1 MLTGRPSMHSLVGNE
16 VSPHNAV
23 VTVGTN
29 AAKLAVDSLV
39 STEKPSGA
47 LFKFDVDVN
56 PGVPIPEQRVQWP
69 LGETVHFMRLRTDE
83 GLAVSDTQ
91 PVPAFSD
98 EKAYHV
104 FLGAPLLWMG
114 NTVGMLTVQS
124 QASWMRVPTR
134 AESGGSKEGR
144 TIISTDRWNVE
155 LVHDEWFIECAP
167 RPCRPNEP
175 RDYRRPL
182 EKEAAGGE
190 AESGNIARRPSSLTQ
205 TINQGEVVLEA
216 GCSAFQCSSHVR
228 FLLVNNGPR
237 SARPHSD
244 SGHSIG
250 KRRLAIE
257 PISIPGKVQY
267 SACEHLKYGGGD
279 ARKAILAEPATP
291 TGSDSNIGQL
301 QGTHWR

>member
-1 MLTGRPSMHSLVGNE
+1 MHSLVGNE

-91 PVPAFSD
+91 SVPAFCD

-124 QASWMRVPTR
+124 QASWVYYK
-134 AESGGSKEGR
+134 EKSGGSK
-144 TIISTDRWNVE
+144 
-155 LVHDEWFIECAP
+155 P
-167 RPCRPNEP
+167 
-175 RDYRRPL
+175 
-182 EKEAAGGE
+182 
-190 AESGNIARRPSSLTQ
+190 PSS
-205 TINQGEVVLEA
+205 
-216 GCSAFQCSSHVR
+216 CSQR
-228 FLLVNNGPR
+228 
-237 SARPHSD
+237 
-244 SGHSIG
+244 
-250 KRRLAIE
+250 
-257 PISIPGKVQY
+257 
-267 SACEHLKYGGGD
+267 
-279 ARKAILAEPATP
+279 
-291 TGSDSNIGQL
+291 
-301 QGTHWR
+301 